1 MEPLDKEKL
10 LKFMKARQSKLFGM
24 YQRDFE
30 GDPSKIYAQYWELKY
45 WVEAVERGVYDL
57 YK

>member
-1 MEPLDKEKL
+1 
-10 LKFMKARQSKLFGM
+10 MKARQSKLFGM

>member
-1 MEPLDKEKL
+1 MELLDKEKL
-10 LKFMKARQSKLFGM
+10 LKFMKARQSKLFDM

-45 WVEAVERGVYDL
+45 WVENVERNTFDF
-57 YK
+57 KE